1 MQQRIF
7 RGFYV
12 GNLRSEKSK
21 NAAAPFTGKKTY
33 RPIRRATV
41 PLFIRKV
48 PENDTEYLF
57 QSGSIYYFFSIR
69 KFVLLLDVG
78 LSIGQNESRGLVITE
93 RVILKPDQRL
103 KPFQEAD
110 FGPEKIRYGCWLWM
124 GFVNDND
131 FFLWTLVHYYSLSW
145 PTVQP
150 EFFLKQFTVWN
161 LTINFKWPPTE

>member
-1 MQQRIF
+1 MRQRIF

-21 NAAAPFTGKKTY
+21 TQLLHFTAKKTY

-103 KPFQEAD
+103 KPFQKAD
-110 FGPEKIRYGCWLWM
+110 FGPEEIRYGCWLWM
-124 GFVNDND
+124 GFVNDNA
-131 FFLWTLVHYYSLSW
+131 FFSVDTRSLLFVKLTYCTPS
-145 PTVQP
+145 PKALP
-150 EFFLKQFTVWN
+150 EAIYRLKFNNQ
-161 LTINFKWPPTE
+161 L